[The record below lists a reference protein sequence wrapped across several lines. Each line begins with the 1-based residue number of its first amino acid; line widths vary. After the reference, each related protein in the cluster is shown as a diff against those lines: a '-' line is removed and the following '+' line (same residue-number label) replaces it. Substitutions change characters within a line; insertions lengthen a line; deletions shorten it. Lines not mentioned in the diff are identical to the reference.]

1 MGIQTGTTG
10 NDSFVAHSATDYEKG
25 QLVLVL
31 GGIPAGGEWPKVG
44 ILVNGQWVT
53 QVTVD
58 AYVIDGHT
66 QVVTVPLPAGPITSV
81 GLQYFNDGVVG
92 TQDRN
97 LYVGS
102 VSLNG
107 VDLPLSQGTYAI
119 DGDAAIA
126 GQHEVY
132 RNGTLT
138 WNGSVVA
145 NAVGTSSVA
154 ENQDITGGGGT
165 DTVSYSGRLH
175 PNFDFKYQP
184 DGSMTVHSFKAGF
197 TDTLHDIDNVLFDD
211 TGAYG
216 SGGAAVV
223 DAPNRI
229 IDGGQGIDTLVLN
242 GHTDMYHITHT
253 ATGFSIFGNGVDEW
267 VTNVERLQFT
277 NGTIAL
283 DINGDAGQAY
293 RLYQAAFNRT
303 PDTGGLGYQ
312 TNALDTGLT
321 LEQVA
326 ANFIA
331 SPEFQSTYGNVDDT
345 QFLTLL
351 YRNVLHRE
359 PDQGGLQFHLDEMHV
374 QGETRAMEL
383 VHFSESPE
391 NQANVIGHIQ
401 DGMFMSNPGG

>member
-1 MGIQTGTTG
+1 MGILTGTSG

-44 ILVNGQWVT
+44 IMINGQWVT
-53 QVTVD
+53 VATVD

-66 QVVTVPLPAGPITSV
+66 QVVTVPLPDGPITSV
-81 GLQYFNDGVVG
+81 GLQYFNDGVIG
-92 TQDRN
+92 SEDRN

-102 VSLNG
+102 ATLNG

-119 DGDAAIA
+119 DGDATIA
-126 GQHEVY
+126 GQHEIY
-132 RNGTLT
+132 RNGTLS
-138 WNGSVVA
+138 WSGSVVA
-145 NAVGTSSVA
+145 NALAGGTTA
-154 ENQDITGGGGT
+154 ANQDITGGGGI
-165 DTVSYSGRLH
+165 DTVTYTGREH
-175 PNFDFKYQP
+175 ANFQFMYQT
-184 DGSMTVHSFKAGF
+184 DGSMTVHNYSAGF

-211 TGAYG
+211 TNPYG
-216 SGGAAVV
+216 SGGAANV
-223 DAPNRI
+223 DAANRI
-229 IDGGQGIDTLVLN
+229 IDGGQGLDTLVLD

-253 ATGFSIFGNGVDEW
+253 STGFSIFGNGVDEW

-277 NGTIAL
+277 NGIVAL

-303 PDTGGLGYQ
+303 PDVGGLGYQ
-312 TNALDTGLT
+312 TNALDTGLS
-321 LEQVA
+321 LVQVA
-326 ANFIA
+326 SNFIA
-331 SPEFQSTYGNVDDT
+331 SPEFQTTYGNVDNT

-359 PDQGGLQFHLDEMHV
+359 PDSGGLQYHLDEMASG
-374 QGETRAMEL
+374 QSRALEL

-391 NQANVIGHIQ
+391 NQANVIGAIQ
-401 DGMFMSNPGG
+401 DGMFMLNPG